1 MKYIDRVLLFM
12 AVFKQSKSV
21 CLLSPLGKV
30 KQVNKS
36 ACLAQCAVGQQMTLL
51 LIYGLISCNVT
62 VLVIFTVIILIIIR
76 SVLGHCWFRLGDITY
91 HQSFF
96 GQETAWPEVIARKI
110 GQLNKN

>member
-51 LIYGLISCNVT
+51 
-62 VLVIFTVIILIIIR
+62 
-76 SVLGHCWFRLGDITY
+76 
-91 HQSFF
+91 
-96 GQETAWPEVIARKI
+96 
-110 GQLNKN
+110 